1 MPFCGKRISFFFL
14 PMVAKDCR
22 LLKLVVDH
30 GGKGKQIDG
39 LYLITDQ
46 GERLIERVS
55 EALAGGV
62 RVLQYR
68 DKERSF
74 GARLELGRELKAIC
88 ASVKVAFIV
97 NDDLELAS
105 ALDADGLHLGQEDGD
120 PVRARAALGPGK
132 ILGVSTH
139 SLAEALAAQEAG
151 ADYVGFGAVYP
162 TASKEVPAIQGPKA
176 LAALKA
182 ELRIPVVAIGG
193 ITRDNA
199 GALVDCGADAVAV
212 ISSVLSA
219 RSPGL
224 AACELAL
231 LFNRRAPY
239 PRGAV
244 LTVAGSDSGGGAGI
258 QGDLKTITLL
268 GSYGASVLTALTAQN
283 TRGVSSIHPVPPAF
297 LAEQLEAVLSDLPI
311 DVVKVGMLF
320 SPDNAS
326 VLADCLARR
335 RIRMTVL
342 DPVMSAKGGM
352 ELLEDEALAVLKKRL
367 IPLCYLL
374 TPNIPEAERLTG
386 LSITDSGGMELAARA
401 LHLMGAR
408 NVLVKGGHLSEG
420 VVTDLLF
427 DGAGFTRF
435 SAPRTLSRNTH
446 GTGCA
451 LASAIAS
458 FLAQGEPL
466 PGAVLRAKLFI
477 TRAIKFAHPLGK
489 GHGPVNH
496 FLAAKDQTEP

>member
-1 MPFCGKRISFFFL
+1 M
-14 PMVAKDCR
+14 
-22 LLKLVVDH
+22 LKLVVDH
-30 GGKGKQIDG
+30 SSKGKGISG

-46 GERLIERVS
+46 GERLLERVQD
-55 EALAGGV
+55 ALSGGV
-62 RVLQYR
+62 SVLQYR
-68 DKERSF
+68 DKVRPYSERL
-74 GARLELGRELKAIC
+74 ALGKDLKALC
-88 ASVKVAFIV
+88 SSCQVTFIV
-97 NDDLELAS
+97 NDDLELAL

-120 PVRARAALGPGK
+120 PTPARAALGPGK

-139 SLAEALAAQEAG
+139 SLEEALAAQAAG
-151 ADYVGFGAVYP
+151 ADYVGFGAIYP
-162 TASKEVPAIQGPKA
+162 TVTKTVPAIQGPQGI
-176 LAALKA
+176 AALKGA
-182 ELRIPVVAIGG
+182 LQIPLVAIGG
-193 ITRDNA
+193 ISRDNA
-199 GALVDCGADAVAV
+199 GALIDAGADAIAV

-224 AACELAL
+224 VATELAL

-258 QGDLKTITLL
+258 QGDLKTIALL
-268 GSYGASVLTALTAQN
+268 GSYGASAITALTAQN
-283 TRGVSSIHPVPPAF
+283 TKGVSSIHPVPPAF
-297 LAEQLEAVLSDLPI
+297 LSQQIEAVLSDLPI

-320 SPDNAS
+320 SPENA
-326 VLADCLARR
+326 VILADRLSAHQV
-335 RIRMTVL
+335 RMVVL
-342 DPVMSAKGGM
+342 DPVMSAKGGTP
-352 ELLEDEALAVLKKRL
+352 LLQDEALAILKQRL
-367 IPLCYLL
+367 IPRCYLL

-386 LSITDSGGMELAARA
+386 LSITDAAGMELAARA

-420 VVTDLLF
+420 IVTDILF

-458 FLAQGEPL
+458 FLAQGEAL
-466 PGAVLRAKLFI
+466 PSAVLRAKLFI
-477 TRAIKFAHPLGK
+477 TRAIKSAHPLGK

-496 FLAAKDQTEP
+496 YIAAKDQADSKLGISIQE

>member
-1 MPFCGKRISFFFL
+1 
-14 PMVAKDCR
+14 

-30 GGKGKQIDG
+30 SAKGKTVEG

-46 GERLIERVS
+46 GERLLERVR
-55 EALAGGV
+55 EALSGGV
-62 RVLQYR
+62 CVLQYR
-68 DKERSF
+68 DKVRDFPERVN
-74 GARLELGRELKAIC
+74 LGRELKAIC
-88 ASVKVAFIV
+88 DRFQVTFIV
-97 NDDLELAS
+97 NDDLELALE
-105 ALDADGLHLGQEDGD
+105 LDADGVHLGQEDGD
-120 PVRARAALGPGK
+120 PVRARAALGPKK

-139 SLAEALAAQEAG
+139 SLEEALAAQEAG
-151 ADYVGFGAVYP
+151 ADYVGFGAIYP
-162 TASKEVPAIQGPKA
+162 TSSKEVPAIQGPKGVA
-176 LAALKA
+176 LLKGALQ
-182 ELRIPVVAIGG
+182 IPVVAIGG

-199 GALVDCGADAVAV
+199 AALVDCGADAIAV

-224 AACELAL
+224 AATELAL
-231 LFNRRAPY
+231 LFNRRAPH

-268 GSYGASVLTALTAQN
+268 GSYGASAISALTAQN

-297 LAEQLEAVLSDLPI
+297 LAQQLDAVLSDLPV
-311 DVVKVGMLF
+311 DVVKIGMLF
-320 SPDNAS
+320 SPENAT
-326 VLADCLARR
+326 VLSERLKTHGV
-335 RIRMTVL
+335 RMIVL
-342 DPVMSAKGGM
+342 DPVMSAKGGTA
-352 ELLEDEALAVLKKRL
+352 LLEEAALTVLKKRL

-386 LSITDSGGMELAARA
+386 LTITDAAGMELAART

-408 NVLVKGGHLSEG
+408 NVLVKGGHGGEG
-420 VVTDLLF
+420 TVTDILF
-427 DGAGFTRF
+427 DGSVFTRF

-451 LASAIAS
+451 LASAIAT

-496 FLAAKDQTEP
+496 FLAAKDLAEP

>member
-1 MPFCGKRISFFFL
+1 
-14 PMVAKDCR
+14 

-30 GGKGKQIDG
+30 SGKGKSVAG
-39 LYLITDQ
+39 LYLVTDQ
-46 GERLIERVS
+46 GERLLERVRA
-55 EALAGGV
+55 ALSGGV
-62 RVLQYR
+62 RTLQYR
-68 DKERSF
+68 DKER
-74 GARLELGRELKAIC
+74 GLPERLELGRELKALC
-88 ASVKVAFIV
+88 LRYQVSFIV
-97 NDDLELAS
+97 NDDLELAR

-120 PVRARAALGPGK
+120 PAAARAALGPGK
-132 ILGVSTH
+132 LLGISTH
-139 SLAEALAAQEAG
+139 CLEEALAAQQAG

-162 TASKEVPAIQGPKA
+162 TSSKEVPAVQGPKA
-176 LAALKA
+176 LATLKQALQ
-182 ELRIPVVAIGG
+182 IPVVAIGG

-199 GALVDCGADAVAV
+199 GALIDCGADAVAV
-212 ISSVLSA
+212 ISSVLST

-258 QGDLKTITLL
+258 QGDLKTIALL
-268 GSYGASVLTALTAQN
+268 GSYGASALTALTAQN
-283 TRGVSSIHPVPPAF
+283 TRGVSAIHPVPPAF
-297 LAEQLEAVLSDLPI
+297 LAQQIEAVLSDLPI

-320 SPDNAS
+320 SAEHAE
-326 VLADCLARR
+326 VLADSLRSR
-335 RIRMTVL
+335 RIRMVVL
-342 DPVMSAKGGM
+342 DTVMSAKGGTA
-352 ELLEDEALAVLKKRL
+352 LLEEGALTVLKQRL

-386 LSITDSGGMELAARA
+386 LSITDAAGMELAARA

-408 NVLVKGGHLSEG
+408 NVLVKGGHLSDG
-420 VVTDLLF
+420 VVTDILF
-427 DGAGFTRF
+427 DGVGFTRF

-477 TRAIKFAHPLGK
+477 TRAIKFAHPLGR

-496 FLAAKDQTEP
+496 FLAAKDQAEP

>member
-1 MPFCGKRISFFFL
+1 M
-14 PMVAKDCR
+14 
-22 LLKLVVDH
+22 LKLVVDH
-30 GGKGKQIDG
+30 SAKANQIGG

-46 GERLIERVS
+46 GERLLERVRA
-55 EALAGGV
+55 ALSGGV

-68 DKERSF
+68 DKQGSF
-74 GARLELGRELKAIC
+74 GERLELGRELKSLC
-88 ASVKVAFIV
+88 AEFEACFIV
-97 NDDLELAS
+97 NDDLELAD

-120 PVRARAALGPGK
+120 PAAARAALGPGK

-139 SLAEALAAQEAG
+139 SLEEALAAQAAG
-151 ADYVGFGAVYP
+151 ADYVGFGAIYP
-162 TASKEVPAIQGPKA
+162 TASKEVPTIQGPKA
-176 LAALKA
+176 LAILKGALQ
-182 ELRIPVVAIGG
+182 IPVVAIGG

-199 GALVDCGADAVAV
+199 GALIDCGADAVAV

-231 LFNRRAPY
+231 LFNRRAAF

-258 QGDLKTITLL
+258 QGDLKTIALL
-268 GSYGASVLTALTAQN
+268 GSYGASAITALTAQN

-297 LAEQLEAVLSDLPI
+297 LAQQIEAVLSDLTI

-320 SPDNAS
+320 SAENAE
-326 VLADCLARR
+326 VLADSLSSRR
-335 RIRMTVL
+335 FRMTVL
-342 DPVMSAKGGM
+342 DPVMSAKGGTA
-352 ELLEDEALAVLKKRL
+352 LLEDPALIVLKKRL
-367 IPLCYLL
+367 IPLSYLL

-386 LSITDSGGMELAARA
+386 LTIKDASGMELAARA

-420 VVTDLLF
+420 VVTDILF
-427 DGAGFTRF
+427 DGVGFTRF
-435 SAPRTLSRNTH
+435 TAPRTLSRHTH

-458 FLAQGEPL
+458 YLAQGEPL
-466 PGAVLRAKLFI
+466 PSAVLRAKLFI
-477 TRAIKFAHPLGK
+477 TRAIKLAHPLGK

-496 FLAAKDQTEP
+496 FLAAKDQAEPQTI

>member
-1 MPFCGKRISFFFL
+1 M
-14 PMVAKDCR
+14 
-22 LLKLVVDH
+22 LKLVVDH
-30 GGKGKQIDG
+30 SAKEKRIGG

-46 GERLIERVS
+46 GERLLERVR
-55 EALAGGV
+55 EALSGGV
-62 RVLQYR
+62 RVLQFR

-74 GARLELGRELKAIC
+74 PERLALGRELKSLC
-88 ASVKVAFIV
+88 ADFKVPFMV
-97 NDDLELAS
+97 NDDLELCA
-105 ALDADGLHLGQEDGD
+105 ALDADGVHLGQQDGD
-120 PVRARAALGPGK
+120 PVQARVTLGPGK
-132 ILGVSTH
+132 IIGVSTH

-151 ADYVGFGAVYP
+151 ADYVGFGAIYP
-162 TASKEVPAIQGPKA
+162 TASKEVPAIQGAKA
-176 LAALKA
+176 LALVKGV
-182 ELRIPVVAIGG
+182 LRIPVVAIGG

-219 RSPGL
+219 RFPGL
-224 AACELAL
+224 AAAELAL
-231 LFNRRAPY
+231 IFNRRAPD
-239 PRGAV
+239 PRGSV

-258 QGDLKTITLL
+258 QGDLKTIALL
-268 GSYGASVLTALTAQN
+268 GSYGACAITALTAQN
-283 TRGVSSIHPVPPAF
+283 SRGVASIHPVPPVF
-297 LAEQLEAVLSDLPI
+297 LAAQLDAVLSDFPI

-320 SPDNAS
+320 SPENAEI
-326 VLADCLARR
+326 LADSLRNHGM
-335 RIRMTVL
+335 RMIVL
-342 DPVMSAKGGM
+342 DPVMSAKGGTA
-352 ELLEDEALAVLKKRL
+352 LLQHEALTVLKKRL
-367 IPLCYLL
+367 IPLSYLL

-386 LSITDSGGMELAARA
+386 LSITDTSGMELAARA

-420 VVTDLLF
+420 VVTDILF

-496 FLAAKDQTEP
+496 YLAARDQAEP